1 MILNALFRA
10 IVLVNLQPCNRGV
23 ASVALRSLA
32 VAAECLTTRR
42 EQEEVLRIFDKIRQ
56 ETGWRIGF
64 VIQEL
69 RKKWGW
75 QDSPPQQQ
83 QQPTQLQPQQAQ
95 QVTSVPPSHTQ
106 MQATYPQQTQAL
118 LQPLSQ
124 TVVQPVRT
132 VPPPTPA
139 RSQNPLLGAADFS
152 MPQHPYQNWYVAP
165 NTIAPHP
172 HYSF

>member
-1 MILNALFRA
+1 CESSNRGTRSSFAASWLMSRTGTMILNLLFRA
-10 IVLVNLQPCNRGV
+10 IVLVNLQLCNRGV

-69 RKKWGW
+69 RKKWAW
-75 QDSPPQQQ
+75 PDSPPQQQQQ
-83 QQPTQLQPQQAQ
+83 QQPTQLQPQQ
-95 QVTSVPPSHTQ
+95 VSSVPPSHTQ

-124 TVVQPVRT
+124 
-132 VPPPTPA
+132 A
-139 RSQNPLLGAADFS
+139 
-152 MPQHPYQNWYVAP
+152 
-165 NTIAPHP
+165 I
-172 HYSF
+172 